1 MMAVA
6 ALGVV
11 VVFMLLELAISRRH
25 ERILLAQGAVRP
37 PDPVYRLMQI
47 GYPGV
52 FAAMAL
58 EGLARTTPGNLAL
71 AGVAVFAVAKVFKFW
86 AIVTLGN
93 RWTYTVLVLPGAPL
107 VAAGPYRLMRHPNY
121 AGVIGELAGMALMMG
136 AWITGPIGLVFFG
149 ALLLIRIRAEERAL
163 HLY

>member
-1 MMAVA
+1 MIPLV

-11 VVFMLLELAISRRH
+11 VAFMLLELAISRRN
-25 ERILLAQGAVRP
+25 ERILLGQGAVRP

-52 FAAMAL
+52 FVAMTLEGMVRPFAMA
-58 EGLARTTPGNLAL
+58 
-71 AGVAVFAVAKVFKFW
+71 GVGMAVFAAAKLFKFW
-86 AIVTLGN
+86 AIATLGH

-107 VAAGPYRLMRHPNY
+107 VSSGPYRLMRHPNY
-121 AGVIGELAGMALMMG
+121 AGVIGELVGMALVTG
-136 AWITGPIGLVFFG
+136 ALITGPISLVFFG
-149 ALLLIRIRAEERAL
+149 VLLLIRIRAEERAL

>member
-1 MMAVA
+1 MIPLV

-11 VVFMLLELAISRRH
+11 VAFMLLELAISRRN

-52 FAAMAL
+52 FVAMAL
-58 EGLARTTPGNLAL
+58 EGWTHMGGLAPMGA
-71 AGVAVFAVAKVFKFW
+71 AVFAAAKLFKFW
-86 AIVTLGN
+86 AIATLGH

-107 VAAGPYRLMRHPNY
+107 VSSGPYRLMRHPNY
-121 AGVIGELAGMALMMG
+121 AGVIGELVGMALLTG
-136 AWITGPIGLVFFG
+136 ALITGPISLVFFG
-149 ALLLIRIRAEERAL
+149 VLLLIRVRAEERAL

>member
-1 MMAVA
+1 MIPLI

-11 VVFMLLELAISRRH
+11 VAFMLLELAISRRN

-52 FAAMAL
+52 FVAMAL
-58 EGLARTTPGNLAL
+58 EGLVRPSAL
-71 AGVAVFAVAKVFKFW
+71 VGLGIVVFAGAKLFKFW
-86 AIVTLGN
+86 AIATLGQ

-107 VAAGPYRLMRHPNY
+107 VSSGPYRLMRHPNY
-121 AGVIGELAGMALMMG
+121 AGVIGELVGMALVTG
-136 AWITGPIGLVFFG
+136 ALITGPIGLMFFG
-149 ALLLIRIRAEERAL
+149 VLLLIRVRAEERAL

>member
-1 MMAVA
+1 MIPLI

-11 VVFMLLELAISRRH
+11 VAFMLLELAISRRN

-52 FAAMAL
+52 FVAMAL
-58 EGLARTTPGNLAL
+58 EGLVRPSAL
-71 AGVAVFAVAKVFKFW
+71 VGLGIVVFAGAKLFKFW
-86 AIVTLGN
+86 AIATLGQ
-93 RWTYTVLVLPGAPL
+93 RWTYTVMVLPGALL
-107 VAAGPYRLMRHPNY
+107 VSSGPYRLMRHPNY
-121 AGVIGELAGMALMMG
+121 AGVIGELVGMALVTG
-136 AWITGPIGLVFFG
+136 ALITGPIGLMFFG
-149 ALLLIRIRAEERAL
+149 VLLLIRVRAEERAL

>member
-1 MMAVA
+1 MIPIV

-11 VVFMLLELAISRRH
+11 VAFMLLELATSRRN

-37 PDPVYRLMQI
+37 PDPAYRLMQI

-52 FAAMAL
+52 FVAMAL
-58 EGLARTTPGNLAL
+58 EGLVRGSTGNLFLFGA
-71 AGVAVFAVAKVFKFW
+71 VVFAVAKLFKFW
-86 AIVTLGN
+86 AIATLGH

-107 VAAGPYRLMRHPNY
+107 VSSGPYRFMRHPNY
-121 AGVIGELAGMALMMG
+121 AGVIGELVGMALMMG
-136 AWITGPIGLVFFG
+136 AVITGPAGLVFFG
-149 ALLLIRIRAEERAL
+149 ALLLIRVRAEERAL